1 MKNGG
6 DPYKRRQNF
15 NFNSI
20 GRNGLTMTI
29 LITGSNGQLGMEVQ
43 MLLKEKEIP
52 FVAYDREELDIT
64 DLEKVNTTFNKI
76 KPTYIFHCAAFTAV
90 DKAEDEGKELNEL
103 VNVVGSKNIALAS
116 EEVGATLIYISTDY
130 VFDGSKVDEMY
141 TEVDK
146 PNPLNAYGKSKLSGE
161 NEVQKNC
168 SKSYIIRTSWVFGQY
183 GNNFVYTMKKL
194 SKTMDKLTIVDDQI
208 GRPTWT
214 RTLSEFMLF
223 LVQNDINYGIYNLS
237 NDNSCSWYQFAQE
250 ILKNDTID
258 VLPISS
264 SEFPQ
269 KALRPKYSV
278 LDLEKAKN
286 TGFVIDSWQ
295 EALAKMMNNSF

>member
-1 MKNGG
+1 
-6 DPYKRRQNF
+6 
-15 NFNSI
+15 
-20 GRNGLTMTI
+20 MTI

-64 DLEKVNTTFNKI
+64 DLEKVNTAFNKI

-103 VNVVGSKNIALAS
+103 VNVIGSKNIALAS

-130 VFDGSKVDEMY
+130 VFDGSKDGEMY

-146 PNPLNAYGKSKLSGE
+146 PNPLNEYGKSKLSGE

-168 SKSYIIRTSWVFGQY
+168 SKSYIIRTSWVFGEY

-258 VLPISS
+258 VLPIPS

-278 LDLEKAKN
+278 LDLKKTKN